1 MNSRSN
7 YNSLFLLVHLIW
19 NSVGDCQVLTLVSSN
34 SSAKSV
40 SRHIVELS
48 RLNFTKIFIQIC
60 VSVWLGVGEIH
71 LVIVVLKSV
80 SEGEGVVAS
89 LEIGHLVL
97 VFFVVVLEVAQV
109 LSASSPSLLEL
120 EVFLASA
127 VTRSSFL
134 DPLLSLL

>member
-7 YNSLFLLVHLIW
+7 YYSLSLLVHLIW

-40 SRHIVELS
+40 SSNIVELS
-48 RLNFTKIFIQIC
+48 RLNFTKIFIQVC
-60 VSVWLGVGEIH
+60 VGVWLGVGEIH
-71 LVIVVLKSV
+71 LIIVMLKSV

-97 VFFVVVLEVAQV
+97 VFFVVVLEVA
-109 LSASSPSLLEL
+109 
-120 EVFLASA
+120 
-127 VTRSSFL
+127 
-134 DPLLSLL
+134 